1 MVEFVQSHGVIKCL
15 VPEVKTV
22 AYFIEIL
29 DHITTSFKNLLG
41 ISKRFVA

>member
-1 MVEFVQSHGVIKCL
+1 MAECVQLHGVIKCS

-22 AYFIEIL
+22 AYFIEIS
-29 DHITTSFKNLLG
+29 DHTTTSFKNLLG